1 MGVVRRNNYLPRS
14 SDYILGLPAS
24 TRKTFLIKKTVFK
37 LWGGGHTVIKKNR
50 QIKEAKVLEIKE
62 KLEKAQGVVLA
73 DYQGLSVEED
83 TMLRKSLREAGVEYK
98 VYKNSLVTRAA
109 NELGLGDVVQ
119 YLEGPVSIAFG
130 YEDATAPA
138 RVLNNFAK
146 DHKKLELKAGIVDGI
161 VYDKAGVEKLA
172 TIPSK
177 EVLIA
182 KLLGSFKAPL
192 SNLAYLLNA
201 IKEKKESE
209 SAE

>member
-1 MGVVRRNNYLPRS
+1 M
-14 SDYILGLPAS
+14 
-24 TRKTFLIKKTVFK
+24 
-37 LWGGGHTVIKKNR
+37 IKKNR

-161 VYDKAGVEKLA
+161 VYDKTGVE
-172 TIPSK
+172 
-177 EVLIA
+177 

-192 SNLAYLLNA
+192 SNFAYLINA
-201 IKEKKESE
+201 IKDKKESE

>member
-1 MGVVRRNNYLPRS
+1 MRKAIELKSQVVS
-14 SDYILGLPAS
+14 
-24 TRKTFLIKKTVFK
+24 
-37 LWGGGHTVIKKNR
+37 
-50 QIKEAKVLEIKE
+50 EIVE
-62 KLEKAQGVVLA
+62 KLEKSSSAIVV
-73 DYQGLSVEED
+73 DYKGLTVEEV
-83 TMLRKSLREAGVEYK
+83 TELRKKMREAGVEYK
-98 VYKNSLVTRAA
+98 VYKNTLVTLAA
-109 NELGLGDVVQ
+109 NELGLGDLVQ

>member
-1 MGVVRRNNYLPRS
+1 MN
-14 SDYILGLPAS
+14 
-24 TRKTFLIKKTVFK
+24 
-37 LWGGGHTVIKKNR
+37 KNR
-50 QIKEAKVLEIKE
+50 QIKEAKVAGIKE
-62 KLEKAQGVVLA
+62 KLEKAQAIVLA
-73 DYQGLSVEED
+73 DYQGLTVEED
-83 TMLRKSLREAGVEYK
+83 TTLRKTLRESGVEYK
-98 VYKNSLVTRAA
+98 VYKNNLVALAA
-109 NELGLGDVVQ
+109 KELGIEGLDA

-130 YEDATAPA
+130 YDDATAPA
-138 RVLNNFAK
+138 RVLHTFAK
-146 DHKKLELKAGIVDGI
+146 DHKKLELKAGMVDGTL
-161 VYDKAGVEKLA
+161 YNKEEVEKLA

>member
-1 MGVVRRNNYLPRS
+1 M
-14 SDYILGLPAS
+14 
-24 TRKTFLIKKTVFK
+24 
-37 LWGGGHTVIKKNR
+37 IKKNR

-172 TIPSK
+172 TNIPSK

-182 KLLGSFKAPL
+182 KLLESFKAPL
-192 SNLAYLLNA
+192 SNFAYLINA
-201 IKEKKESE
+201 IKDKKESE

>member
-1 MGVVRRNNYLPRS
+1 MIN
-14 SDYILGLPAS
+14 
-24 TRKTFLIKKTVFK
+24 
-37 LWGGGHTVIKKNR
+37 KNR
-50 QIKEAKVLEIKE
+50 QLKEAKVAEIKE
-62 KLEKAQGVVLA
+62 KLEKAQAVVLA
-73 DYQGLSVEED
+73 KYQRLTVEED
-83 TMLRKSLREAGVEYK
+83 TLLRKNLREAGIEYK
-98 VYKNSLVTRAA
+98 VYKNTLVTLAVK
-109 NELGLGDVVQ
+109 ELGIEGFDE

-130 YEDATAPA
+130 YDDVTAPA
-138 RVLNNFAK
+138 RILNDFAK
-146 DHKKLELKAGIVDGI
+146 DHKALELKAGIVDGEL
-161 VYDKAGVEKLA
+161 YDAAKIQQLA